1 MNKVQEIET
10 FLKNIIKYKDF
21 FNIDDFFDNMPP
33 ECILTEKDLKSVI
46 ENGN

>member
-21 FNIDDFFDNMPP
+21 FNIDDLSAIESINDNT
-33 ECILTEKDLKSVI
+33 I
-46 ENGN
+46 